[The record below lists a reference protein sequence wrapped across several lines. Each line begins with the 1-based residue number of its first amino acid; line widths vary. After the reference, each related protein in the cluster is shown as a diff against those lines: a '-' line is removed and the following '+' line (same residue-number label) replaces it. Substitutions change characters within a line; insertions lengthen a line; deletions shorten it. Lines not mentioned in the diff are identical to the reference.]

1 MAPHLKRAMQGSKSL
16 APLSSSRPKR
26 APMTIAH
33 LLTLRN
39 NLDLNNTF
47 DTAVFG
53 TATVTFW
60 CQCHL
65 TEVCVDASFD
75 PHIHASRS
83 SQQTSGTTSL
93 GISFHSFW
101 APSTKTSPKGEEIR
115 WIDSKCLCS
124 AEWAFQNHCS
134 VNNHMPSSHHILHS
148 RWRLASSHLC
158 TRPGSWN
165 IVIKF
170 GLNVSLPR
178 FQVILLESTELLTSY
193 FWE

>member
-1 MAPHLKRAMQGSKSL
+1 MFIMTRGASAGISSTMRSWLLGLQLWHVVNDATWHGSSHLKRTVQGSKSL

-47 DTAVFG
+47 DAAVFG
-53 TATVTFW
+53 MATIAFW

-101 APSTKTSPKGEEIR
+101 APSTKISPKGEEIR
-115 WIDSKCLCS
+115 
-124 AEWAFQNHCS
+124 
-134 VNNHMPSSHHILHS
+134 
-148 RWRLASSHLC
+148 
-158 TRPGSWN
+158 
-165 IVIKF
+165 
-170 GLNVSLPR
+170 
-178 FQVILLESTELLTSY
+178 
-193 FWE
+193 